1 MGIIKGWS
9 RLGALLASLGVIV
22 VAFTSAAQASTAVIP
37 RPGGPGGLS
46 DTAGGSGTAGVV
58 VVRTVV
64 GGMPGWQI
72 ALIAIAAALVA
83 AAAAAVAAVLVDRTR
98 SARRRLAST
107 PA

>member
-1 MGIIKGWS
+1 MGIIKAWS

-22 VAFTSAAQASTAVIP
+22 VAFPSAAQASTTVIP

-72 ALIAIAAALVA
+72 ALIAIIAALVA
-83 AAAAAVAAVLVDRTR
+83 GLAAAVAAVLVDRTR